1 MPELYRFS
9 LKYAAKI
16 KKTVEI
22 PSNKRQI
29 SSLLK
34 LYIKLNAF
42 KQCKLNSVIH
52 TLCCMYLPDFI
63 LTSSLPS
70 PY

>member
-1 MPELYRFS
+1 MPESYRFS

-29 SSLLK
+29 SYVAEIQFGYKRIDK
-34 LYIKLNAF
+34 LVSCPVASHEFPY
-42 KQCKLNSVIH
+42 
-52 TLCCMYLPDFI
+52 
-63 LTSSLPS
+63 SSLC
-70 PY
+70 

>member
-1 MPELYRFS
+1 MPESYRFS

-29 SSLLK
+29 SYVAEIQFGYKKGRDKLVSCPVRIRFTLGVSL
-34 LYIKLNAF
+34 
-42 KQCKLNSVIH
+42 
-52 TLCCMYLPDFI
+52 
-63 LTSSLPS
+63 
-70 PY
+70 